1 LVPEERQVP
10 VVRAAAV
17 LAVGVVLT
25 QTVLP
30 VPLIAVAVEVVGAD
44 VRPVCLG
51 LAVTAAP
58 VS

>member
-1 LVPEERQVP
+1 VP

-25 QTVLP
+25 QTALLER
-30 VPLIAVAVEVVGAD
+30 LIEVAVEVVGAD

-51 LAVTAAP
+51 LAVTVAP
-58 VS
+58 VL

>member
-1 LVPEERQVP
+1 V
-10 VVRAAAV
+10 V
-17 LAVGVVLT
+17 LAVAVEVVEVVLM

-30 VPLIAVAVEVVGAD
+30 VPLIEVAVEVVGAD

-51 LAVTAAP
+51 LAVTVAP

>member
-1 LVPEERQVP
+1 LVPEERQALV
-10 VVRAAAV
+10 V
-17 LAVGVVLT
+17 LAVAVEVVEVVLM

-30 VPLIAVAVEVVGAD
+30 VPLIVAAVEVVGAD